1 MCAPAGTRGTPD
13 NEGVCT
19 MGSTA
24 HPDSKLPALLDFFG
38 ELTRGDELGDLE
50 RSYCRGVAKLVP
62 HTMRAIYLFDRNGTL
77 ERVAA
82 ENVSDFFL
90 ARYEEVGRAV
100 DPLFSRLQATKAP
113 VDNMELMSFN
123 GWLESDIYREVVQMN
138 GVNYTT
144 LAPVIV
150 DDRLAGVLA
159 WASPAKRGTAS
170 PEERE
175 LLAGIGRIVGLAV
188 DVVRQREAAATAQQR
203 LAGALDCMP
212 SPVIVSNGREGTR
225 TFNAKARKLMD
236 ELRNGEGLLNHL
248 TARVGGRVPGHSEAE
263 IETRS
268 GRRSRVTAQ
277 SYELPEMPGT
287 IVTVL
292 QEQGPTPAVSLTT
305 IVEPRLTEREQ
316 QVAELIVD
324 GMTSGEV
331 AERLFLSP
339 HTVRQHLKQIYRKL
353 GVNSRAALTRMLLAD
368 SVRGRA
374 ELER

>member
-1 MCAPAGTRGTPD
+1 MGTTFQPAPR
-13 NEGVCT
+13 
-19 MGSTA
+19 
-24 HPDSKLPALLDFFG
+24 LPELLDFFE
-38 ELTRGDELGDLE
+38 ELTRGDALGDLE
-50 RSYCRGVAKLVP
+50 RSYCRGVARLVP
-62 HTMRAIYLFDRNGTL
+62 HTMRAIYLFDGNGRL

-90 ARYEEVGRAV
+90 AKYEEVGRAV
-100 DPLFSRLQATKAP
+100 DPLFSRLQATNAP
-113 VDNMELMSFN
+113 VDNMELMSLN

-150 DDRLAGVLA
+150 GDRLAGVLA
-159 WASPAKRGTAS
+159 WASPTKRESAGAQ
-170 PEERE
+170 ERE

-188 DVVRQREAAATAQQR
+188 DVVRQREAEATVQQR

-248 TARVGGRVPGHSEAE
+248 TARVGGRVPRHSEAE
-263 IETRS
+263 IETRA
-268 GRRSRVTAQ
+268 GRRSRVIAQ
-277 SYELPEMPGT
+277 SYELPELPGT
-287 IVTVL
+287 VVTVL
-292 QEQGPTPAVSLTT
+292 QEQGPASTASLTT
-305 IVEPRLTEREQ
+305 LVEPRLTEREQ
-316 QVAELIVD
+316 QVAELIVE
-324 GMTSGEV
+324 GLTSGEV

-353 GVNSRAALTRMLLAD
+353 GVNTRAALTRVLLAD
-368 SVRGRA
+368 SIRGRG